1 MKEIPLLDKYY
12 LLPISLPPPPP
23 PSPTFFLFLSSHG
36 SFGLPR
42 QLALFSKNSVISYI
56 EKAHAREPK
65 RIPLGPETVSI

>member
-12 LLPISLPPPPP
+12 LLPISPPPPP
-23 PSPTFFLFLSSHG
+23 PPTFFLFLSSHG

>member
-12 LLPISLPPPPP
+12 LLPISLPPPPH
-23 PSPTFFLFLSSHG
+23 FFLFLSSHG

-65 RIPLGPETVSI
+65 RIPLGPETVSRRVSA

>member
-23 PSPTFFLFLSSHG
+23 PHFFLFLSSHG

-42 QLALFSKNSVISYI
+42 QLDLFSKNSVISYI